1 MGPRPLFGIAMTKPL
16 VVTAALALVAALSL
30 VIAASTTDEP
40 VLTVVVTGDTW
51 GELATC
57 G

>member
-1 MGPRPLFGIAMTKPL
+1 MDRSFIA
-16 VVTAALALVAALSL
+16 AALALVAVLSL
-30 VIAASTTDEP
+30 VIAAGTEDEP
-40 VLTVVVTGDTW
+40 VLTVVVTGNTW

>member
-1 MGPRPLFGIAMTKPL
+1 MTKPL
-16 VVTAALALVAALSL
+16 IATAALALIAALSL
-30 VIAASTTDEP
+30 VLAAATTDGP
-40 VLTVVVTGDTW
+40 VLTVVVTSDTW

>member
-1 MGPRPLFGIAMTKPL
+1 MGPRPLFGDTMHKPII
-16 VVTAALALVAALSL
+16 VTAALALTAALSL
-30 VIAASTTDEP
+30 VIAASTADGP
-40 VLTVVVTGDTW
+40 VLTVVVTSDTW

>member
-1 MGPRPLFGIAMTKPL
+1 MTKPL

>member
-1 MGPRPLFGIAMTKPL
+1 MTKPL
-16 VVTAALALVAALSL
+16 VVTAALALTAALSL
-30 VIAASTTDEP
+30 VIATGTADGP
-40 VLTVVVTGDTW
+40 VLTVVVTSDTW

>member
-1 MGPRPLFGIAMTKPL
+1 MGPRPLFITAMTKPII
-16 VVTAALALVAALSL
+16 VTAALALTAALSL
-30 VIAASTTDEP
+30 VIAAGTADGT
-40 VLTVVVTGDTW
+40 VLTVVVTGNAW

>member
-1 MGPRPLFGIAMTKPL
+1 MGPRPLFIITMTKPL
-16 VVTAALALVAALSL
+16 VVTAALALTAALSL
-30 VIAASTTDEP
+30 VIAAGTADGP
-40 VLTVVVTGDTW
+40 VLTVVVTSDTW

>member
-1 MGPRPLFGIAMTKPL
+1 MRRTIPIASIL
-16 VVTAALALVAALSL
+16 ILTAVLSL
-30 VIAASTTDEP
+30 VIAAGTGDAP
-40 VLTVVVTGDTW
+40 ILTVVVTGNTW

>member
-1 MGPRPLFGIAMTKPL
+1 MTKPL
-16 VVTAALALVAALSL
+16 VVIAALALTTALSL
-30 VIAASTTDEP
+30 VIATGTADGP

>member
-1 MGPRPLFGIAMTKPL
+1 MHKPII
-16 VVTAALALVAALSL
+16 VTAALALTAALSL
-30 VIAASTTDEP
+30 VIAASTADGP
-40 VLTVVVTGDTW
+40 VLTVVVTSDTW

>member
-1 MGPRPLFGIAMTKPL
+1 MTKPL
-16 VVTAALALVAALSL
+16 IVIAALALTAALSL
-30 VIAASTTDEP
+30 VIATVTDDGP
-40 VLTVVVTGDTW
+40 VLTVVVTSDTW